1 MSMQDN
7 AFDVEDACKKKCP
20 ESARELIEYTWT
32 LEQELGETRRKNEQ
46 LRTCLDVLGE
56 QALRMTAKRRRGLK

>member
-20 ESARELIEYTWT
+20 KAAKELIEYTWDC
-32 LEQELGETRRKNEQ
+32 EREISE
-46 LRTCLDVLGE
+46 LRTKVHRMELCL
-56 QALRMTAKRRRGLK
+56 RILKEMSIIPK